1 VKTLNKVSYRKAQV
15 ADLEWLV
22 NVEQSCF
29 NEADAFSKRQL
40 QWMIKNP
47 NDSIIMDI
55 IEWENN
61 LIGYAVYFTR
71 RGSKIIRLYSICI
84 SWQFVGQGLTK
95 IYLYKRLADLAE
107 SFTKVSLEVRVSN
120 QKAIGLYASLGFIV
134 RNILKDYYD
143 DGEDAYQM
151 VKGLNIPSG

>member
-1 VKTLNKVSYRKAQV
+1 MNKVSYRKAQIT
-15 ADLEWLV
+15 DLNWLV
-22 NVEQSCF
+22 DVEQRCF
-29 NEADAFSKRQL
+29 NKADAFSKRQL

-71 RGSKIIRLYSICI
+71 RGSKIIRLYSVCT
-84 SWQFVGQGLTK
+84 SWQFVGQGFTK
-95 IYLYKRLADLAE
+95 IYLYNRLVDLAE
-107 SFTKVSLEVRVSN
+107 NFIKVTLEVRVSN
-120 QKAIGLYASLGFIV
+120 QKAIDLYASLGFIV
-134 RNILKDYYD
+134 RNILKEYYD

-151 VKGLNIPSG
+151 VIELNKLSIKF